1 MPLCEQRKNEIR
13 DAKISLVEEHKSRDE
28 QIQNKIR
35 EKYSMSEEI
44 AILRKET
51 KELKEVIKELLQ
63 IEKMSENATEFDA
76 YNEYVEECKKA
87 VKDTEDMQ
95 HEE

>member
-1 MPLCEQRKNEIR
+1 MPICEQRKNEVR

-51 KELKEVIKELLQ
+51 KELKEALKEALQ
-63 IEKMSENATEFDA
+63 VETLSENTTEFDT

-87 VKDTEDMQ
+87 VKDTEDM
-95 HEE
+95 HYEE

>member
-1 MPLCEQRKNEIR
+1 M
-13 DAKISLVEEHKSRDE
+13 VEEHKSRDE

-63 IEKMSENATEFDA
+63 IETLSENATEFDA

-87 VKDTEDMQ
+87 VKDTEEMQ
-95 HEE
+95 NEE